1 MLRLWYDTKDR
12 RLKIRKKKNFDY
24 FVGGKSFYTF
34 LEAPKK
40 EEDKGMTKV
49 VKSGYPYNFDLALD
63 FKLKI
68 YFESNFGHKMN

>member
-1 MLRLWYDTKDR
+1 MSYETQS
-12 RLKIRKKKNFDY
+12 FDY

-49 VKSGYPYNFDLALD
+49 GKSGYPYNFD
-63 FKLKI
+63 FRI
-68 YFESNFGHKMN
+68 IF